1 VKLRSYQVKLNKPTK
16 KFLKDKKAGQRAQVY
31 APTGAGKT
39 VCFNELIKEAIKNGK
54 TNIAIL
60 HPRIALS
67 QDQLRR
73 FQKEFK
79 SSVHTTSFHSGG
91 YVINEGAV
99 GGTSTTSEDELLAI
113 LEQVDIPHVTFS
125 SYHSFDKL
133 LNIKFDIVICDE
145 AHYLT
150 QDRFLEYLP
159 NINADKILFYTA
171 TPITSEMED
180 DYMKDFSLFGPVIA
194 QVEPKELIIP
204 GFILA
209 PLVHIMECR
218 TGTAGNY
225 VDVVDVVARAYADQY
240 RDVKA
245 NNMPFVQMLV
255 ASRGLN
261 DLRELETNLARLWST
276 IDSQLGKG
284 TLSEPVTVY
293 TIDSTGSFR
302 NGKPVADR
310 DSALREIKEGGKNVI
325 VAHYDTLSEGIDIDT
340 LTGAVIMR
348 VMSKAKLIQTIG
360 RCARPYVGDLDPA
373 TFTPKKSLYNFDKG
387 IDKRQKP
394 RCIITFPVID
404 GKWIA
409 NDNGKGISEAFIA
422 GGYDSLLTYIKK
434 NEDTALGT
442 PRTPLLEIEDN
453 TLISSIQ
460 DHHSH
465 RTLTDLH
472 ELFDLK

>member
-1 VKLRSYQVKLNKPTK
+1 MKLRPYQIKLNNPAK
-16 KFLKDKKAGQRAQVY
+16 KFLKSKQGQRAQVY

-39 VCFNELIKEAIKNGK
+39 VCFNELIKHAIASGK

-73 FQKEFK
+73 FQREFK
-79 SSVHTTSFHSGG
+79 STVHTTSFHSGG
-91 YVINEGAV
+91 YVLNDGAI
-99 GGTSTTSEDELLAI
+99 GGTSTTSEEDLVKI
-113 LEQVDIPHVTFS
+113 LNQTTLPHVTFS

-150 QDRFLEYLP
+150 QDRFFEYLP

-194 QVEPKELIIP
+194 EVEPKELIIP
-204 GFILA
+204 GYILA

-218 TGTAGNY
+218 TSNAGNQ

-240 RDVKA
+240 LDVTA

-255 ASRGLN
+255 ASRGLQ
-261 DLRELETNLARLWST
+261 DLRDLENNLSRLWQT
-276 IDSQLGKG
+276 INTQLGTG
-284 TLSEPVTVY
+284 TLTEPVVVY

-310 DSALREIKEGGKNVI
+310 DTALREIKESGKNVI

-348 VMSKAKLIQTIG
+348 VMSKAKLLQTIG
-360 RCARPYVGDLDPA
+360 RCARPYVGDLDSKYQ
-373 TFTPKKSLYNFDKG
+373 PKKSLYNFDKG
-387 IDKRQKP
+387 IDRRQKP

-434 NEDTALGT
+434 NEDSALGKA
-442 PRTPLLEIEDN
+442 RTPLLELEED
-453 TLISSIQ
+453 TLLSSIQ

-465 RTLTDLH
+465 RALKDLH
-472 ELFDLK
+472 EIFDLK